1 MFLDEMSQLASYS
14 CISWLSVTS
23 HDKMLQQI
31 QLRKNCLFFCLY
43 SEIKVQLASQRTF
56 LQASQLLGLDQ
67 MVSIKLVSKI
77 LKLKLQISKLSLFY
91 LFIFLGKKEVL
102 DLNASLL
109 CSKTSQAENFFLIS
123 CFHKVLFYLL
133 SQRIRFCR
141 SCDHVKLYQSLQMS
155 RKYHTPQQQNLKKLL
170 HDPFFGMG
178 LNCLRATQLLQRDNL
193 IFATNPS
200 RSSWYSFNQ
209 PWKDRG

>member
-1 MFLDEMSQLASYS
+1 
-14 CISWLSVTS
+14 
-23 HDKMLQQI
+23 
-31 QLRKNCLFFCLY
+31 
-43 SEIKVQLASQRTF
+43 
-56 LQASQLLGLDQ
+56 

-123 CFHKVLFYLL
+123 CFHKVLFCYLL

-155 RKYHTPQQQNLKKLL
+155 RKYHTPQQQNLKNYCMTPFLGWGSTVSGLHSCYKETIYFLPLIPAGVPGTRLINLGRIEVKLIL
-170 HDPFFGMG
+170 ELPND
-178 LNCLRATQLLQRDNL
+178 NCLV
-193 IFATNPS
+193 II
-200 RSSWYSFNQ
+200 
-209 PWKDRG
+209 